1 MLRGKICPASGE
13 RANNRQASA
22 QTHDSAFRSGTNIS
36 CNIKHKKG
44 CKPVFGLQN
53 GVVEYKL
60 AQALQDILLVL
71 RALKIDFL
79 S

>member
-1 MLRGKICPASGE
+1 MTYI
-13 RANNRQASA
+13 
-22 QTHDSAFRSGTNIS
+22 T
-36 CNIKHKKG
+36 KG
-44 CKPVFGLQN
+44 YKPVFGLQN

-60 AQALQDILLVL
+60 AQTLQDVLLVL